1 MNAEVLLAT
10 LNKDHLVYEASPL
23 VAWEFGAAETIDDVA
38 EYMYKGGRYPP
49 QASVKT
55 PPALGPDRRPP
66 KNYWD
71 CVKSEFHVF
80 LCSPDQ
86 RYSELWSRL
95 GKIENQ
101 GTTAIV
107 SVISAYMGSMLGIEA
122 GVISGFVAVCLYGA
136 LKIGKEAFC
145 KYLSRSGA

>member
-1 MNAEVLLAT
+1 MNAEALLVA
-10 LNKDHLVYEASPL
+10 LNKDQLVYEASPL
-23 VAWEFGAAETIDDVA
+23 VAWELGAAETIDDVA
-38 EYMYKGGRYPP
+38 EYMYKGGRHPP
-49 QASVKT
+49 QASVK
-55 PPALGPDRRPP
+55 PPPVLGPDRRPP
-66 KNYWD
+66 KSYWGY
-71 CVKSEFHVF
+71 VKSEFHVF

-86 RYSELWSRL
+86 RYSELWNRL

-107 SVISAYMGSMLGIEA
+107 GVISAYMGSRLGIEA

>member
-1 MNAEVLLAT
+1 MNAEALLAA
-10 LNKDHLVYEASPL
+10 LSKDQLVYEASPL
-23 VAWEFGAAETIDDVA
+23 VAWELGGVETVDDVA

-49 QASVKT
+49 QASVKS
-55 PPALGPDRRPP
+55 PRVLGPDRRPP
-66 KNYWD
+66 KTYWD
-71 CVKSEFHVF
+71 CVKSEFRVF

-107 SVISAYMGSMLGIEA
+107 SVISAYMGNRLGIEA

-136 LKIGKEAFC
+136 LKIGKEALC
-145 KYLSRSGA
+145 KYLSGSGA